1 MSEADLPEGF
11 EAWPKAIQQKYLEE
25 LHALYFP
32 KLRWWEKPETLT
44 RTAGRDQSNSHLI
57 IPGIPSLTCRV
68 TTAAARQAP
77 PETATRSDLRLQGQ
91 P

>member
-32 KLRWWEKPETLT
+32 KLRWWEKPETLDEKQRAET
-44 RTAGRDQSNSHLI
+44 
-57 IPGIPSLTCRV
+57 
-68 TTAAARQAP
+68 QATP
-77 PETATRSDLRLQGQ
+77 A
-91 P
+91 